1 MAMLPARGTRRSLIS
16 ADPTREIEDIYER
29 MGQLVNAAFGD
40 LGAVRVDMPWIP
52 AADLT
57 EADDAYQVHVEL
69 PGVQKDQLDVEVSD
83 RELWINGEIKEEQS
97 NGRRHRSSRRTG
109 RFEYRTVFP
118 GEIKA
123 SDVRAELADGV
134 LTVTVPKSEAA
145 KPSRVEVTAKKK
157 ESGS

>member
-1 MAMLPARGTRRSLIS
+1 MAMLPAHGTRRSLIS

-40 LGAVRVDMPWIP
+40 LGAVRADMPWIP

-57 EADDAYQVHVEL
+57 ETDDAYVVHVEL
-69 PGVQKDQLDVEVSD
+69 PGVQKDQLNVEVFD
-83 RELWINGEIKEEQS
+83 RELRIDGEISEQP

-109 RFEYRTVFP
+109 RFESRTVFP
-118 GEIKA
+118 GDIKA
-123 SDVRAELADGV
+123 SDVSAELADGV

-145 KPSRVEVTAKKK
+145 KPSRVEVTAKKQSAK
-157 ESGS
+157 